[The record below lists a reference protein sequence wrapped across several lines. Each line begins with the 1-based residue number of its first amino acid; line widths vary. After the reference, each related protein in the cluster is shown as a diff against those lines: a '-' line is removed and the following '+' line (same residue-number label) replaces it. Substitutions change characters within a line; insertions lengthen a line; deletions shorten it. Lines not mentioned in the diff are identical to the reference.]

1 MTTKKLISWLHLW
14 PGLISALIVL
24 FVCITGTIIV
34 YCDEI
39 MDLSAGDAK
48 YVKEVKDTRLPVD
61 SLINI
66 IKKEYP
72 SRSKAIS
79 YMVGYKDPERSVRFN
94 TFSRTE
100 GLSMIYI
107 DPYSGRILK
116 DDNTIYFFYITAH
129 LHNSLL
135 LGKTGQWIIDI
146 ATIIFIIELITGIVL
161 WLPKKWNKK
170 TRDASLK
177 IKFKSTAKRLNYDL
191 HKVLGFYALI
201 IMLVLSL
208 TGLLI
213 AFEPLSDSLM
223 KISGAETSHE
233 WQKKMPKYQEGKQP
247 ADINSLIQYTF
258 ERYPDKDQ
266 IQFNTYKLD
275 SSGYYMGRVADR
287 IGLKS
292 AQSPEYFYYDRY
304 SGKEIKMQE
313 SVLKHEKIEN
323 AVWVL
328 HMGNWMG
335 QLGKFVT
342 FMGGLI
348 ASSLPVTGFFI
359 WWSKRKKK
367 K

>member
-1 MTTKKLISWLHLW
+1 MLI
-14 PGLISALIVL
+14 
-24 FVCITGTIIV
+24 
-34 YCDEI
+34 
-39 MDLSAGDAK
+39 
-48 YVKEVKDTRLPVD
+48 
-61 SLINI
+61 
-66 IKKEYP
+66 
-72 SRSKAIS
+72 
-79 YMVGYKDPERSVRFN
+79 
-94 TFSRTE
+94 
-100 GLSMIYI
+100 
-107 DPYSGRILK
+107 
-116 DDNTIYFFYITAH
+116 
-129 LHNSLL
+129 
-135 LGKTGQWIIDI
+135 
-146 ATIIFIIELITGIVL
+146 
-161 WLPKKWNKK
+161 
-170 TRDASLK
+170 
-177 IKFKSTAKRLNYDL
+177 
-191 HKVLGFYALI
+191 
-201 IMLVLSL
+201 LSL